1 MRRPWL
7 PLPLLILVSAC
18 KTTPTESDEPGSVE
32 AAEVTIPADDLEPM
46 NRFLLETKRIL
57 FADFVRVEMTPQYFE
72 ERMGFTRDVRYVS
85 RKQWTEGATR
95 VIELRNE
102 SPQETNIDPDLLPRI
117 NFGEGLEIRAHRMIR
132 VYLRPPEGKERP
144 LYIKIEA
151 RSDPG
156 NATLWTGGREEH
168 AQPKVTIRSEL
179 IWSEPRQRYS
189 HRASV
194 G

>member
-1 MRRPWL
+1 MRRTWL
-7 PLPLLILVSAC
+7 PILLLLSAC
-18 KTTPTESDEPGSVE
+18 KTTPEAEDEPGSVE

-46 NRFLLETKRIL
+46 NRFLLETRRLL
-57 FADFVRVEMTPQYFE
+57 FADFVRVEVTPQYFE
-72 ERMGFTRDVRYVS
+72 ERMGFTRDVRFVS
-85 RKQWTEGATR
+85 RKQWTEGSTR

-117 NFGEGLEIRAHRMIR
+117 KFGDGLEVRAHRVLRI
-132 VYLRPPEGKERP
+132 YLRPPESKERP
-144 LYIKIEA
+144 LCLRIEA
-151 RSDPG
+151 RCEPG
-156 NATLWTGGREEH
+156 DAKLWTGGRLEH
-168 AQPKVTIRSEL
+168 EQPKITIRSEL

>member
-1 MRRPWL
+1 MSRTWL
-7 PLPLLILVSAC
+7 PVLLLAAAC
-18 KTTPTESDEPGSVE
+18 KTTPTEEDEPGAVE
-32 AAEVTIPADDLEPM
+32 AAEVVIPPDDLEPM
-46 NRFLLETKRIL
+46 NNFLLVTKRIL

-72 ERMGFTRDVRYVS
+72 ERMGFTRDVRFVS
-85 RKQWTEGATR
+85 RKQWTEGTTR

-102 SPQETNIDPDLLPRI
+102 SVQETNIDPDLLPRVY
-117 NFGEGLEIRAHRMIR
+117 FGEGLEIRARRVIR
-132 VYLRPPEGKERP
+132 VYMRPPDGKERP
-144 LYIKIEA
+144 LFIKIEA